1 MNTFGPSALLECY
14 RRGVFP
20 MSDSRSDT
28 QVFLMDPDQRG
39 IIPVDGLHVSR
50 SLRKFIRKSKWTVRY
65 NNDFVSVIR
74 ACAAPDEGRES
85 TWISEGLEHLY
96 IALHQAECAYSVGV
110 YEGED
115 LVGGLYGVCLGG
127 AYFGESM
134 FSDKT
139 NASKVALVA
148 LVHALTG
155 AGFTLLDTQF
165 LTPHLASLGGI
176 EIPRAQYQ
184 RRLSSALEQV
194 AHFPKMTIPVS
205 ALLGENSSR

>member
-14 RRGVFP
+14 QRGVFP

-28 QVFLMDPDQRG
+28 QVFLMDPDLRG
-39 IIPVDGLHVSR
+39 IIPLDGLHVSR
-50 SLRKFIRKSKWTVRY
+50 SLKKFMRNSNWTVRY

-96 IALHQAECAYSVGV
+96 VALHQAECSFSVGV
-110 YEGED
+110 YEEKD
-115 LVGGLYGVCLGG
+115 LVGGLYGVSLGG
-127 AYFGESM
+127 AFFGESM
-134 FSDKT
+134 FSSKT

-148 LVHALTG
+148 LVKALRE
-155 AGFTLLDTQF
+155 AGYTLLDTQF

-176 EIPRAQYQ
+176 EIPRETYHRCLNAALK
-184 RRLSSALEQV
+184 RDTDFPSSSLSARTL
-194 AHFPKMTIPVS
+194 A
-205 ALLGENSSR
+205 A

>member
-39 IIPVDGLHVSR
+39 IIPLDGLHVSR
-50 SLRKFIRKSKWTVRY
+50 SLRKFTQKSHWTVKY
-65 NNDFVSVIR
+65 NADFVSVIR
-74 ACAAPDEGRES
+74 ACAAPDDGRES

-96 IALHQAECAYSVGV
+96 IALHQAGCAYAVGV
-110 YEGED
+110 YDGKD
-115 LVGGLYGVCLGG
+115 LIGGLYGVSLGG

-134 FSDKT
+134 FSFKT

-148 LVHALTG
+148 LVKALRD
-155 AGFTLLDTQF
+155 AGYTLLDTQF
-165 LTPHLASLGGI
+165 LTPHLESLGGI
-176 EIPRAQYQ
+176 EIPRNVYQ
-184 RRLSSALEQV
+184 RRLGAALSRKV
-194 AHFPKMTIPVS
+194 VFPKNSLPVQRLS
-205 ALLGENSSR
+205 T

>member
-39 IIPVDGLHVSR
+39 IIPLDGLHVSR
-50 SLRKFIRKSKWTVRY
+50 SLRKFIRKSNWTVQY

-96 IALHQAECAYSVGV
+96 IALHQAGCAYSVGI
-110 YEGED
+110 YEGDD

-134 FSDKT
+134 FSAKT

-148 LVHALTG
+148 LVKALRE

-165 LTPHLASLGGI
+165 LTPHLATLGGI
-176 EIPRAQYQ
+176 EIPRNAYQ
-184 RRLSSALEQV
+184 RRLSAALERE
-194 AHFPKMTIPVS
+194 ADFPKNTLPVHT
-205 ALLGENSSR
+205 LTD

>member
-1 MNTFGPSALLECY
+1 
-14 RRGVFP
+14 
-20 MSDSRSDT
+20 
-28 QVFLMDPDQRG
+28 MDPDQRG

-74 ACAAPDEGRES
+74 ACAAPDKGRES

-110 YEGED
+110 YEGDD
-115 LVGGLYGVCLGG
+115 LIGGLYGVCLGG

>member
-39 IIPVDGLHVSR
+39 VIPLDGLHVSR
-50 SLRKFIRKSKWTVRY
+50 SLRKFMRKSNWLVKF
-65 NNDFVSVIR
+65 NHDFVSVIR
-74 ACAAPDEGRES
+74 ACAAPDKGRES

-96 IALHQAECAYSVGV
+96 VALHQAECAYSVGV
-110 YEGED
+110 YED
-115 LVGGLYGVCLGG
+115 QTLIGGLYGVSLGG

-134 FSDKT
+134 FSIKT

-148 LVHALTG
+148 LVKALRETG
-155 AGFTLLDTQF
+155 YTLLDTQF
-165 LTPHLASLGGI
+165 LTPHLESLGGI
-176 EIPRAQYQ
+176 EIPREAYH
-184 RRLSSALEQV
+184 RRLNAALERDTV
-194 AHFPKMTIPVS
+194 FPSETISVS
-205 ALLGENSSR
+205 SLSS

>member
-28 QVFLMDPDQRG
+28 EVFLMDPDQRG
-39 IIPVDGLHVSR
+39 IIPLDGLHVSR
-50 SLRKFIRKSKWTVRY
+50 SLKKFIQKSNWTVKY
-65 NNDFVSVIR
+65 NADFVSVIR
-74 ACAAPDEGRES
+74 ACAAPDDGRES

-96 IALHQAECAYSVGV
+96 IALHKAEFAYAVGV
-110 YEGED
+110 YEGDD
-115 LVGGLYGVCLGG
+115 LIGGLYGVSLGG

-134 FSDKT
+134 FSSRT

-148 LVHALTG
+148 LVKVLRD
-155 AGFTLLDTQF
+155 AGYSLLDTQF

-176 EIPRAQYQ
+176 EIPRNIYQ
-184 RRLSSALEQV
+184 DRLGAALAKEV
-194 AHFPKMTIPVS
+194 IFPKNTLQV
-205 ALLGENSSR
+205 NSLATEITSG